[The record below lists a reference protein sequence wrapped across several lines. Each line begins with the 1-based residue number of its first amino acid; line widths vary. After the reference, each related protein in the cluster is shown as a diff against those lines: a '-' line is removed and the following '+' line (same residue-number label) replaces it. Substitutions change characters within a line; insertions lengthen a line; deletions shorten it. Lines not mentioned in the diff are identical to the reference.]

1 MFRRAATTA
10 VVLLLTT
17 SPLHAQTTTF
27 KVGAEPANVYKSAT
41 TASPVIGKA
50 PRGAV
55 LEVTRELGSW
65 VRVAW
70 PSAENGAAFVHVS
83 SGSIA
88 HASPASDQRA
98 EANAAPR
105 PAAAAAPLSPSAPP
119 PPPMRASSARARRVE
134 EAAPPP
140 APGYVRAPSHM
151 FGVGG
156 VLAGG
161 QAFEAGIAARV
172 WSQNRVGLQVQLTHA
187 SRGEL
192 SARFSSVEFAP
203 SLIYG
208 FRDHVSD
215 YWWLRPYVGGGP
227 TLARHSLDVVPPG
240 DPFSETRVG
249 FEGFGGGEMT
259 FASMPQLAVSADVG
273 YRWWNTT
280 TTAVDDSGIRVAVSA
295 HWYLK

>member
-1 MFRRAATTA
+1 MFRRAATTV

-17 SPLHAQTTTF
+17 SPLHAQTTF
-27 KVGAEPANVYKSAT
+27 KVGAEPADVYKSAT

-50 PRGAV
+50 PRGTI

-65 VRVAW
+65 VRIAW
-70 PSAENGAAFVHVS
+70 PSGPDGVGFIHVS

-88 HASPASDQRA
+88 HAGSQGEQRA
-98 EANAAPR
+98 EGAAAPR
-105 PAAAAAPLSPSAPP
+105 SAAAAGSPIPPP
-119 PPPMRASSARARRVE
+119 PPPMRASSARTRRD
-134 EAAPPP
+134 EAAALAAAP

-161 QAFEAGIAARV
+161 PAFEAGLAARV
-172 WSQNRVGLQVQLTHA
+172 WSQQRVGLQVQLTHA

-192 SARFSSVEFAP
+192 SSRFSSVEFAP

-215 YWWLRPYVGGGP
+215 YTWLRPYVGGGP
-227 TLARHSLDVVPPG
+227 TLARHSLDIVPPA
-240 DPFSETRVG
+240 DPFSETRFG
-249 FEGFGGGEMT
+249 FEGFGGGEIT
-259 FASMPQLAVSADVG
+259 FAGLPQLAVSADVG

-280 TTAVDDSGIRVAVSA
+280 TTAIDDSGIRVAVSA

>member
-1 MFRRAATTA
+1 MFRCAATTV

-17 SPLHAQTTTF
+17 SPLHAQTTF
-27 KVGAEPANVYKSAT
+27 KVGAEPADVYKSAT
-41 TASPVIGKA
+41 TASPVIGKV

-55 LEVTRELGSW
+55 LQVTRELGSW
-65 VRVAW
+65 VRIAW
-70 PSAENGAAFVHVS
+70 PSGDDGIGFIHVS

-88 HASPASDQRA
+88 HATSQGEQRADASPASRS
-98 EANAAPR
+98 
-105 PAAAAAPLSPSAPP
+105 AAAAGSPIPP
-119 PPPMRASSARARRVE
+119 PPPRASSARMRRD
-134 EAAPPP
+134 EAEALPAAAP

-161 QAFEAGIAARV
+161 PAFEAGVAARV
-172 WSQNRVGLQVQLTHA
+172 WSQQRVGLQVQLTHA

-192 SARFSSVEFAP
+192 SSRFSSVEFAP
-203 SLIYG
+203 SVIYG

-215 YWWLRPYVGGGP
+215 YTWLRPYVGGGP
-227 TLARHSLDVVPPG
+227 TLARHSLDVVPPA
-240 DPFSETRVG
+240 DPLSETRFG
-249 FEGFGGGEMT
+249 LEGFGGAEIT
-259 FASMPQLAVSADVG
+259 FASLPQLAVSADVG
-273 YRWWNTT
+273 YRWWNTV

>member
-1 MFRRAATTA
+1 MIRRIATTA

-27 KVGAEPANVYKSAT
+27 KVGAEPADVYKSAT

-65 VRVAW
+65 VRIAW
-70 PSAENGAAFVHVS
+70 PAAEDGVGFVHVS
-83 SGSIA
+83 SGSIG
-88 HASPASDQRA
+88 HGASAGEQPPATS
-98 EANAAPR
+98 AAPR
-105 PAAAAAPLSPSAPP
+105 STAAARPSIPP
-119 PPPMRASSARARRVE
+119 PPPPPSSSSRAGRADA
-134 EAAPPP
+134 AAPPRSS

-161 QAFEAGIAARV
+161 PAFEAGVAARA
-172 WSQNRVGLQVQLTHA
+172 WSRDRLGLQVQLTHA

-192 SARFSSVEFAP
+192 SPHFSSVEFAP

-227 TLARHSLDVVPPG
+227 TLARHSLDVVPPA
-240 DPFSETRVG
+240 DPLSETRFGV
-249 FEGFGGGEMT
+249 EGFGGGEVT
-259 FASMPQLAVSADVG
+259 FASLPQLAVSADVG

-280 TTAVDDSGIRVAVSA
+280 TTAIDDSGIRVAISA